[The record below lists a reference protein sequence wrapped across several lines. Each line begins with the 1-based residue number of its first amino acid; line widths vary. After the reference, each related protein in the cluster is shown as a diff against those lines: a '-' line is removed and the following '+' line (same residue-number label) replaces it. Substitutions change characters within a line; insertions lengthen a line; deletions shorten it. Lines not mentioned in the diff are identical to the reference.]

1 MRALWRRFKNG
12 YLNLRLQTKF
22 TIALISIVVLP
33 AFLTVFLFYGKL
45 YNMVVSNTI
54 RQEQDASAKTAPL
67 IERTMDT
74 ILATTRNI
82 TGQTFFQE
90 LFYMP
95 VSDSAKELASSNH
108 AIDFKNAIRRLTTD
122 SIVTDVRIYVDFPE
136 ELETLDDDPNT
147 ENILAPIS
155 QAKGTYWYGIFQGN
169 RENQEMFCPS
179 FYLGSQEKKNYGD
192 MAYICPLSLY
202 YHSNAYK
209 AYLAVYF
216 SDSKLKSIL
225 SDNLSLEGSVSYI
238 VNERDAIV
246 ATSDQSLSGIYRLD
260 YDTIKESFMS
270 SNNFI
275 ERNILDTKVYA
286 GFYSI
291 SNTDWFMVTILPA
304 PPLIHES
311 NHLMLQIAL
320 LYAGFLVLALIFANV
335 LAHSITGRLSSVIRQ
350 MQTVRHGPPTPM
362 ESPQAHDEIGDLI
375 DTYNYMTRKMYELM
389 EKQAKA
395 AEDLRI
401 AEFNSLQA
409 QINPHFLYNTM
420 DMINWMAL
428 QGQTEEISHAV
439 QSLSRFYK
447 LTLSRK
453 KGIST
458 IARELEHVT
467 IYVQLQNMRYHD
479 SIELITDIPDELSE
493 YQIPKLT
500 LQPVVENSILHG
512 ILEKESKSGTIVITG
527 WMENEDI
534 VLLISDDGVG
544 IPPEILSTI
553 LSGKGNSQSGGTN
566 IAVYN
571 THRRL
576 QILYGKDYGLIYS
589 SNPGEGT
596 EVEIRFPAHREE

>member
-1 MRALWRRFKNG
+1 MRALWPRFKNG

-216 SDSKLKSIL
+216 SDSKLNSIL

>member
-12 YLNLRLQTKF
+12 YLNLSLQTKF
-22 TIALISIVVLP
+22 TIALISIVVVP
-33 AFLTVFLFYGKL
+33 AFLTVFLFYGRL
-45 YNMVVSNTI
+45 YSMVVSNTI

-67 IERTMDT
+67 IERTMET

-82 TGQTFFQE
+82 TGQNFFQE

-95 VSDSAKELASSNH
+95 VSDSAEELATSNH
-108 AIDFKNAIRRLTTD
+108 AIDFKNALQRLTTD
-122 SIVTDVRIYVDFPE
+122 SIVTDVRIYVDFPDDLK
-136 ELETLDDDPNT
+136 ELDTYPNT
-147 ENILAPIS
+147 ENILAPLS

-169 RENQEMFCPS
+169 RNTQEMFCPS
-179 FYLGSQEKKNYGD
+179 FYLGSREKKNYGD

-202 YHSNAYK
+202 YHSTAYK
-209 AYLAVYF
+209 AYLAVYY
-216 SDSKLKSIL
+216 SDNKLTSIL

-246 ATSDQSLSGIYRLD
+246 ATSDPSLSGIYQLD
-260 YDTIKESFMS
+260 YDTINASFMS

-291 SNTDWFMVTILPA
+291 SNTDWFMVTVLPS

-311 NHLMLQIAL
+311 NRLMIQIAL
-320 LYAGFLVLALIFANV
+320 IYAVFLVLALIFANV

-362 ESPQAHDEIGDLI
+362 DSPSAHDEIGDLI
-375 DTYNYMTRKMYELM
+375 DTYNYMTRKMDELM
-389 EKQAKA
+389 KTQAKA

-428 QGQTEEISHAV
+428 QGQTDEISHAV

-458 IARELEHVT
+458 IARELEHIT

-527 WMENEDI
+527 WMENEDV
-534 VLLISDDGVG
+534 VLLVSDDGVG
-544 IPPEILSTI
+544 IPPETLSTI
-553 LSGKGNSQSGGTN
+553 LSGNGNSQSGGTN

-576 QILYGKDYGLIYS
+576 QILYGNDYGLTYS
-589 SNPGEGT
+589 SKPGEGT
-596 EVEIRFPAHREE
+596 EVEIRFPAHREK

>member
-82 TGQTFFQE
+82 TGQPFFQE

-216 SDSKLKSIL
+216 SDSKLNSIL

>member
-216 SDSKLKSIL
+216 SDSKLNSIL

-335 LAHSITGRLSSVIRQ
+335 LAHSITG
-350 MQTVRHGPPTPM
+350 
-362 ESPQAHDEIGDLI
+362 
-375 DTYNYMTRKMYELM
+375 
-389 EKQAKA
+389 
-395 AEDLRI
+395 
-401 AEFNSLQA
+401 
-409 QINPHFLYNTM
+409 
-420 DMINWMAL
+420 
-428 QGQTEEISHAV
+428 
-439 QSLSRFYK
+439 
-447 LTLSRK
+447 
-453 KGIST
+453 
-458 IARELEHVT
+458 
-467 IYVQLQNMRYHD
+467 
-479 SIELITDIPDELSE
+479 
-493 YQIPKLT
+493 
-500 LQPVVENSILHG
+500 
-512 ILEKESKSGTIVITG
+512 
-527 WMENEDI
+527 
-534 VLLISDDGVG
+534 
-544 IPPEILSTI
+544 
-553 LSGKGNSQSGGTN
+553 
-566 IAVYN
+566 
-571 THRRL
+571 
-576 QILYGKDYGLIYS
+576 
-589 SNPGEGT
+589 
-596 EVEIRFPAHREE
+596 

>member
-216 SDSKLKSIL
+216 SDSKLNSIL

-589 SNPGEGT
+589 SNLGEGT

>member
-1 MRALWRRFKNG
+1 MRAFWRRFKNG
-12 YLNLRLQTKF
+12 YLNLSLQTKF

-33 AFLTVFLFYGKL
+33 AFLTVFLFYGRL

-82 TGQTFFQE
+82 TGQNFFQE

-95 VSDSAKELASSNH
+95 VSDSSEKLATSNH
-108 AIDFKNAIRRLTTD
+108 AIDFKNAVQRLTTD
-122 SIVTDVRIYVDFPE
+122 SIVTDVRIYVDFP
-136 ELETLDDDPNT
+136 DDLKSLNAYPNT
-147 ENILAPIS
+147 EDLLAPLS

-169 RENQEMFCPS
+169 REPQEMFCPS
-179 FYLGSQEKKNYGD
+179 FYLGSQEKQNYGD

-202 YHSNAYK
+202 YHSTAYK

-216 SDSKLKSIL
+216 SDDKLNNIL

-260 YDTIKESFMS
+260 YDTIKDSFMS

-320 LYAGFLVLALIFANV
+320 LYAGFLVLALIFANI

-362 ESPQAHDEIGDLI
+362 ESPEAHDEIGDLI
-375 DTYNYMTRKMYELM
+375 DTYNYMTRKMDELM
-389 EKQAKA
+389 KKQAKS

-527 WMENEDI
+527 WMENKDI

-544 IPPEILSTI
+544 ISPEIPSTI
-553 LSGKGNSQSGGTN
+553 LSGSGNSQSGGTN

-576 QILYGKDYGLIYS
+576 QILYGKDYGLTYS
-589 SNPGEGT
+589 SNPGKGT

>member
-202 YHSNAYK
+202 YHSYAFK

-216 SDSKLKSIL
+216 SDIKLICIL
-225 SDNLSLEGSVSYI
+225 SDTLSLEGSVSYI

-447 LTLSRK
+447 LTLSCK

>member
-122 SIVTDVRIYVDFPE
+122 SIVTDVRIYVNFPE

-216 SDSKLKSIL
+216 SDSKLNSIL

-362 ESPQAHDEIGDLI
+362 ESSQAHDEIGDLI

>member
-122 SIVTDVRIYVDFPE
+122 SIVTDVRIYVNFPE

-216 SDSKLKSIL
+216 SDSKLNSIL

-291 SNTDWFMVTILPA
+291 SNTEFYPCGD
-304 PPLIHES
+304 
-311 NHLMLQIAL
+311 
-320 LYAGFLVLALIFANV
+320 
-335 LAHSITGRLSSVIRQ
+335 TGRY
-350 MQTVRHGPPTPM
+350 HFDP
-362 ESPQAHDEIGDLI
+362 AGDHPGSQRLWG
-375 DTYNYMTRKMYELM
+375 N
-389 EKQAKA
+389 
-395 AEDLRI
+395 
-401 AEFNSLQA
+401 
-409 QINPHFLYNTM
+409 
-420 DMINWMAL
+420 
-428 QGQTEEISHAV
+428 
-439 QSLSRFYK
+439 QS
-447 LTLSRK
+447 
-453 KGIST
+453 
-458 IARELEHVT
+458 
-467 IYVQLQNMRYHD
+467 Q
-479 SIELITDIPDELSE
+479 
-493 YQIPKLT
+493 
-500 LQPVVENSILHG
+500 
-512 ILEKESKSGTIVITG
+512 
-527 WMENEDI
+527 
-534 VLLISDDGVG
+534 
-544 IPPEILSTI
+544 
-553 LSGKGNSQSGGTN
+553 
-566 IAVYN
+566 
-571 THRRL
+571 
-576 QILYGKDYGLIYS
+576 
-589 SNPGEGT
+589 NPGRAYG
-596 EVEIRFPAHREE
+596 RLYQSSGSR

>member
-1 MRALWRRFKNG
+1 MKALWRRFKNG
-12 YLNLRLQTKF
+12 YLNLNLQTKF
-22 TIALISIVVLP
+22 TIALISIVVVP
-33 AFLTVFLFYGKL
+33 ACLIAFLFYGRL
-45 YNMVVSNTI
+45 YSMVVSNTI

-82 TGQTFFQE
+82 TGQNFFQE

-95 VSDSAKELASSNH
+95 VSDSAEQLATSNH
-108 AIDFKNAIRRLTTD
+108 ATDFKNAVQRLTTD
-122 SIVTDVRIYVDFPE
+122 SIVTDVRIYVDFPDD
-136 ELETLDDDPNT
+136 LKALDTYPNT
-147 ENILAPIS
+147 ENILAPLS

-169 RENQEMFCPS
+169 RNTQEMFCPS
-179 FYLGSQEKKNYGD
+179 FYLGPREKKNYGD

-202 YHSNAYK
+202 YHSTAYK
-209 AYLAVYF
+209 AYLAVYY
-216 SDSKLKSIL
+216 SDDKLTSIL

-246 ATSDQSLSGIYRLD
+246 ATSDPSLSGIYQLD
-260 YDTIKESFMS
+260 YDTIKASFMS

-291 SNTDWFMVTILPA
+291 SNTDWFMVTVLPS

-311 NHLMLQIAL
+311 NRLMIQIVL
-320 LYAGFLVLALIFANV
+320 IYAVFLVLALIFANV

-362 ESPQAHDEIGDLI
+362 ESPQAHDEIGNLI
-375 DTYNYMTRKMYELM
+375 DTYNYMTRKMEELM

-428 QGQTEEISHAV
+428 QGQTDEISHAV

-527 WMENEDI
+527 WMENEDV
-534 VLLISDDGVG
+534 VLLISDDGIG
-544 IPPEILSTI
+544 ISPEILSTI
-553 LSGKGNSQSGGTN
+553 LSGNGKSQSGGTN

-576 QILYGKDYGLIYS
+576 QILYGNNYGLTYS
-589 SNPGEGT
+589 SKPGEGT
-596 EVEIRFPAHREE
+596 DVEIRFPAHREK

>member
-12 YLNLRLQTKF
+12 YLNLSLQTKF

-67 IERTMDT
+67 IERTMNT

-216 SDSKLKSIL
+216 SDSKLNSIL

-246 ATSDQSLSGIYRLD
+246 TTSDQSLSGIYRLD

-576 QILYGKDYGLIYS
+576 QILYGKDYGLTYS

>member
-122 SIVTDVRIYVDFPE
+122 SIVTDVRIYVDFQE

-216 SDSKLKSIL
+216 SDSKLNSIL

>member
-12 YLNLRLQTKF
+12 YLNLNLQTKF
-22 TIALISIVVLP
+22 TIALISIVVVP
-33 AFLTVFLFYGKL
+33 ACLTAFLFYGRL
-45 YNMVVSNTI
+45 YSMVVSNTI

-74 ILATTRNI
+74 VLATTRNI
-82 TGQTFFQE
+82 TGQNFFQE

-95 VSDSAKELASSNH
+95 VSDSAEQLATSNH
-108 AIDFKNAIRRLTTD
+108 ATDFKNAVQRLTTD
-122 SIVTDVRIYVDFPE
+122 SIVTDVRIYVDFPDD
-136 ELETLDDDPNT
+136 LKALDAYPNT
-147 ENILAPIS
+147 ENILAPLS

-169 RENQEMFCPS
+169 RNTQEMFCPS
-179 FYLGSQEKKNYGD
+179 FYLGPREKKNYGD

-202 YHSNAYK
+202 YHSTAYK
-209 AYLAVYF
+209 AYLAVYY
-216 SDSKLKSIL
+216 SDDKLTSIL

-246 ATSDQSLSGIYRLD
+246 ATSDPSLSGIYQLD
-260 YDTIKESFMS
+260 YDTIKASFMS

-291 SNTDWFMVTILPA
+291 SNTDWFMVTVLPS

-311 NHLMLQIAL
+311 NRLMIQIIL
-320 LYAGFLVLALIFANV
+320 IYAVFLVLALIFANV

-375 DTYNYMTRKMYELM
+375 DTYNYKTRKMEELM
-389 EKQAKA
+389 EKQAEA

-401 AEFNSLQA
+401 AEFNPLQA

-428 QGQTEEISHAV
+428 QGQTDEISHAV

-527 WMENEDI
+527 WMENEDV

-544 IPPEILSTI
+544 ISPEILSTI
-553 LSGKGNSQSGGTN
+553 LSGNGKSQSGGTN

-576 QILYGKDYGLIYS
+576 QILYGNDYGLTYS
-589 SNPGEGT
+589 SKPGEGT
-596 EVEIRFPAHREE
+596 EVEIRFPAHREK

>member
-1 MRALWRRFKNG
+1 MRAFWRRFKNG
-12 YLNLRLQTKF
+12 YLNLSLQTKF

-33 AFLTVFLFYGKL
+33 AFFTVFLFYGKL

-95 VSDSAKELASSNH
+95 VSDSAEKLAASNH

-122 SIVTDVRIYVDFPE
+122 SIVTDVRIYVDFPD
-136 ELETLDDDPNT
+136 ELETLDDSPNT
-147 ENILAPIS
+147 ENLLAPLS

-169 RENQEMFCPS
+169 RETQEMFCPS
-179 FYLGSQEKKNYGD
+179 FYLGSQEKQNYGD

-216 SDSKLKSIL
+216 SDGKLNRIL

-238 VNERDAIV
+238 VNERDSIV

-260 YDTIKESFMS
+260 YDTIKDSFMS

-311 NHLMLQIAL
+311 NRLMLQIAL
-320 LYAGFLVLALIFANV
+320 LYAGFLVLALIFANI

-362 ESPQAHDEIGDLI
+362 ESPEAHDEIGDLI
-375 DTYNYMTRKMYELM
+375 DTYNYMTRKMDELM
-389 EKQAKA
+389 KKQAKA

-401 AEFNSLQA
+401 AEFNSLQS

-527 WMENEDI
+527 WMENEDV
-534 VLLISDDGVG
+534 VLLVSDDGVG
-544 IPPEILSTI
+544 ISPEILSTI

-576 QILYGKDYGLIYS
+576 QILYGKDYGLTYS
-589 SNPGEGT
+589 SNPGKGT